1 MSFTKLKNVI
11 LLPLLACPHSGQK
24 FSLPLNGYPQFKHA
38 VSLTLLTLF
47 LPFVSLIRVGLLVEM
62 LVLGL

>member
-11 LLPLLACPHSGQK
+11 LFPLLSCPHSGQK

-38 VSLTLLTLF
+38 GFLTLLTLF
-47 LPFVSLIRVGLLVEM
+47 LFFVSLIRLGLLVEM
-62 LVLGL
+62 